1 MLLTAP
7 SLRRDYLASDN
18 PFSFDE
24 LSKALRWRGPYFNR
38 EKDSMLVLLGYFVIA
53 VGAGVAA
60 SGIIG
65 YILASMLIRRYE
77 KADVR

>member
-1 MLLTAP
+1 
-7 SLRRDYLASDN
+7 
-18 PFSFDE
+18 
-24 LSKALRWRGPYFNR
+24 
-38 EKDSMLVLLGYFVIA
+38 MLVLLGYFVIA

-77 KADVR
+77 KADRPVKISSTGAATIQPISYPPIALPAPHHAPPLPSSS